1 MPPGQCI
8 TTWIWTWT
16 CTVFHSISQNIL
28 SKCFVKYCTL
38 ISLKWQ
44 HCENF
49 GLLPAMLAHWR
60 IPTATM
66 LTPGRGR
73 LPGASLLRLRLLMM
87 LTAASHCRQSL
98 DGVRWC
104 EIVRDPISILLYYVT
119 PALPPWR
126 RPLKLKLN
134 IIWPFVWKWQGFEK
148 PNVWKCRVLCSFY
161 WTANFT
167 ICFMELSR

>member
-104 EIVRDPISILLYYVT
+104 EIVRDPISILLYYVRDPGT
-119 PALPPWR
+119 ATLAAAFKTQLYNLTTCMKMAGFWKTKCLEMSCAL
-126 RPLKLKLN
+126 
-134 IIWPFVWKWQGFEK
+134 
-148 PNVWKCRVLCSFY
+148 
-161 WTANFT
+161 
-167 ICFMELSR
+167 